1 MEKLMMS
8 ILAFILEIDENIEE
22 LYRDDEFYNL
32 VLIWGII
39 LVVIAIVFL
48 SAIYLAIKKNE

>member
-8 ILAFILEIDENIEE
+8 ILAFILEIDKNIEE

-32 VLIWGII
+32 VLVWGII
-39 LVVIAIVFL
+39 LVVIAIIFL

>member
-8 ILAFILEIDENIEE
+8 ILSFKLEIDENIEE

-39 LVVIAIVFL
+39 LFVIAMIL
-48 SAIYLAIKKNE
+48 LRGIYLAIKKNE

>member
-1 MEKLMMS
+1 MMS

-39 LVVIAIVFL
+39 LVVIAIIFL

>member
-39 LVVIAIVFL
+39 LVVIAIIFL

>member
-1 MEKLMMS
+1 MS
-8 ILAFILEIDENIEE
+8 ILSFKLEIDENIEE

-39 LVVIAIVFL
+39 LFVIAMILLRV
-48 SAIYLAIKKNE
+48 IYLAIKKNE

>member
-32 VLIWGII
+32 VLMWGII
-39 LVVIAIVFL
+39 LLVIAIVL
-48 SAIYLAIKKNE
+48 LKGIYLATKKNE